1 MSKQKV
7 TVFKARKMRTMAIVT
22 DAEFREQMK
31 ADFDKRTEGFVYKAP
46 IPDMIKEPVGLPDNM
61 RKHGTIGDLKAAV
74 IKQSEGD
81 DFAPRDR

>member
-1 MSKQKV
+1 V
-7 TVFKARKMRTMAIVT
+7 
-22 DAEFREQMK
+22 K
-31 ADFDKRTEGFVYKAP
+31 ADFAKRTQGFTYKSP
-46 IPDMIKEPVGLPDNM
+46 LPEIIKEPVGLPDNM

>member
-1 MSKQKV
+1 
-7 TVFKARKMRTMAIVT
+7 
-22 DAEFREQMK
+22 
-31 ADFDKRTEGFVYKAP
+31 
-46 IPDMIKEPVGLPDNM
+46 VGLPDNM